1 MKIFILEDDPER
13 VKFFNH
19 NLIGKEVFHFD
30 NVDDS
35 IAFLDEHLDEM
46 EYLFLDHD
54 LGGEQLVNSSV
65 YNTGFTLAKYLS
77 KKDMMFHKIIVHSL
91 NPVGAAN
98 MAHLLPG
105 CSVLPYFLIFKSMN
119 LIYHDEIT

>member
-1 MKIFILEDDPER
+1 MKIFILEDNPER
-13 VKFFNH
+13 MKFFNA
-19 NLIGKEVFHFD
+19 NLIGKEVFHYD
-30 NVDDS
+30 NVDDA
-35 IAFLDEHLDEM
+35 IEFLDEHLDEM

-54 LGGEQLVNSSV
+54 LDGDEMVHSSV
-65 YNTGFTLAKYLS
+65 HNTGFTLAKYLS
-77 KKDMMFHKIIVHSL
+77 DKDMMFHKIIVHSL

-105 CSVLPYFLIFKSMN
+105 CSILPFHLIFKSMN